1 MQEIHSSL
9 VLFKPGMYIVRH
21 PGNGLAP
28 MSLGRTPGT
37 PGKNGKIELL
47 STPGTDGCVL
57 RSDADCIVLQVLDA
71 PVQFLVS
78 AYLPHAGAPVP
89 VLRMDRIALGDGL
102 DAGIATPSPA
112 AQPVKVAATPLAPP
126 PAAQAQMVAQTPAAA
141 PRTPIT
147 IAAQGITVIGHV
159 ERLGDTVAADGAYLG
174 DPGSA
179 HRVEGFQVM
188 WPDRPAGVDLSYA
201 IRVEGAEPSAAVQTG
216 KFCGSR
222 GKAKRI
228 TEVTFA
234 LVGPQ
239 SKQYQLEGTACF
251 SGGFRVPLHSG
262 VALTGPSGLEHLTAL
277 SLRAIAARGDAVGT
291 VNPWDASP
299 QTRIFTAAPAKNKA
313 KASAGKKA

>member
-9 VLFKPGMYIVRH
+9 VLFKPGMYILRH

-28 MSLGRTPGT
+28 MSLGRTPGA
-37 PGKNGKIELL
+37 PGMDGQIELL
-47 STPGTDGCVL
+47 STPGTDACVL
-57 RSDADCIVLQVLDA
+57 RSDADCIVLHVLNA

-89 VLRMDRIALGDGL
+89 VLRMDRIALGGG
-102 DAGIATPSPA
+102 AGMAPA
-112 AQPVKVAATPLAPP
+112 LAAAKPVKAAATPPVQP
-126 PAAQAQMVAQTPAAA
+126 PAASAQMVAPTSPSG
-141 PRTPIT
+141 RTPIT
-147 IAAQGITVIGHV
+147 IAATGITVIGHV

-179 HRVEGFQVM
+179 NRVEGFQVM

-277 SLRAIAARGDAVGT
+277 SLRAMPTRGNAVGA

-299 QTRIFTAAPAKNKA
+299 HTRIFTAAPAKNKA